1 MQVGDATHR
10 HFWIDSK
17 IILIVLKPY
26 MGGCPSIYLTSST
39 FYCEMLVKQLITT
52 KFSSGLNET
61 FQIRPVNEQMLLL
74 LRL

>member
-1 MQVGDATHR
+1 MQVGGATR
-10 HFWIDSK
+10 HHFLIDSK

-26 MGGCPSIYLTSST
+26 MGWCPSIYLTSST
-39 FYCEMLVKQLITT
+39 FDCQVLVKQLITT
-52 KFSSGLNET
+52 KFTSGLIET